1 MNKTLAALTVA
12 LVAGSAL
19 SGSAVARDRY
29 YDRDQRSERS
39 DRNEVTANQIIDRFA
54 ARTARMKADLRLT
67 PEQDKHWAGF
77 ASAMDD
83 TAKKVADRRTARR
96 DEIARERDA
105 AKQNAASNDTPAR
118 DNARQAEARQGNV
131 PAGESR
137 PADTTR
143 TGDARSTEVIRDD
156 ARADRRDRASDN
168 FLDRMRQEATVM
180 SDMAADRKAIADAAQ
195 PLFDSLDDRQRQ
207 RFAEAIS
214 NMNRRP
220 DRD

>member
-1 MNKTLAALTVA
+1 
-12 LVAGSAL
+12 L
-19 SGSAVARDRY
+19 SGSAIARDR
-29 YDRDQRSERS
+29 YDRDQRSDRTERS
-39 DRNEVTANQIIDRFA
+39 DRADRNDLTSNQIIDRFA
-54 ARTARMKADLRLT
+54 ARTARIKADLRLT

-83 TAKKVADRRTARR
+83 MAKKVADRRATRR

-143 TGDARSTEVIRDD
+143 TGDARSTEVIRED
-156 ARADRRDRASDN
+156 ARADRRDRRDRTSDN
-168 FLDRMRQEATVM
+168 FLERMRQEATAM
-180 SDMAADRKAIADAAQ
+180 SDMAADRKALADAAQ